1 MNALQIIEAVNSN
14 GGRLWCENGRLR
26 YNAPTHIIKPLLAEI
41 KTRKV
46 EIMGCLKLKLAA
58 SNDSAHL
65 LPKRSTI
72 YRITIDGKTMAAID
86 TTGSTFNQFV
96 KRLNARF
103 GPERVGKVEN
113 SFT

>member
-58 SNDSAHL
+58 SNDSTHTT
-65 LPKRSTI
+65 PKRSTI
-72 YRITIDGKTMAAID
+72 YRITIDGKTMTAID
-86 TTGSTFNQFV
+86 TTGATYDQFIQ
-96 KRLNARF
+96 RINTRF
-103 GPERVGKVEN
+103 GADRVGKIEN